1 MNNVSAQILKLIS
14 SYTAKEISQTEFN
27 ELRQWLKE
35 APENKQLFSDYLQ
48 FYKKSRQI
56 SFLQFMDKDKAWYK
70 IVSQL
75 ENPLVTISKQKK
87 SKVVPIRKPWF
98 KYAAAILVI
107 ALVSTYFLR
116 DTIFNNHIENTTPI
130 IVNNQIEKGTDKA
143 TLTLEDGSTV
153 ILEKGST
160 YQAKNANSNGEQII
174 YQPTTNNQQLT
185 TDNRQLIT
193 NTLTIP
199 RGGEFFVQ
207 LSDGTKVWLNSESQL
222 KYPVAF
228 IEGKT
233 RQVEIVYGE
242 AYFEVSPSTEHK
254 GSNFKVLNK
263 AQEIEVLGTE
273 FNIKAYKDETH
284 VYTTLAT
291 GKVKVNYNGQS
302 KNLIPG
308 QQFNLDAKT
317 NTHSVY
323 EVDVKSQTAWKEGIF
338 DFEGMQLKEIMKV
351 LSRWYDFEVIF
362 ENKSLETVKFKGILS
377 KNQRIE
383 EILSAIRST
392 SLNNYEIN
400 DKTIIL
406 K

>member
-1 MNNVSAQILKLIS
+1 MSIFNQIIILSKKIAASLLKDEKPRDLDESQIFTDDDKEYIIKNITDKSSIIDRLNLINRIN
-14 SYTAKEISQTEFN
+14 KEED
-27 ELRQWLKE
+27 W
-35 APENKQLFSDYLQ
+35 
-48 FYKKSRQI
+48 
-56 SFLQFMDKDKAWYK
+56 K
-70 IVSQL
+70 IV
-75 ENPLVTISKQKK
+75 K
-87 SKVVPIRKPWF
+87 SKITIPVIKLWNW

-107 ALVSTYFLR
+107 ALASTYFLR
-116 DTIFNNHIENTTPI
+116 DTIFNTQIENTVPI
-130 IVNNQIEKGTDKA
+130 IVNNKIEKGTDKA
-143 TLTLEDGSTV
+143 TLTLEDGSKV
-153 ILEKGST
+153 ILEKGSS

-174 YQPTTNNQQLT
+174 YQPQSSPELSSRSQSR
-185 TDNRQLIT
+185 D

-207 LSDGTKVWLNSESQL
+207 LSDGTKVWLNSETQL

-233 RQVEIVYGE
+233 RQVELVYGE
-242 AYFEVSPSTEHK
+242 AYFEVSPSTAHK
-254 GSNFKVLNK
+254 GVNFKVFNK

-284 VYTTLAT
+284 VYTTLAE
-291 GKVKVNYNGQS
+291 GKVAVNYNGISQ
-302 KNLIPG
+302 KLMPG
-308 QQFNLDAKT
+308 QQSNLDAIT
-317 NTHSVY
+317 NMYSVY

-362 ENKSLETVKFKGILS
+362 ESKSLETVKFKGILS
-377 KNQRIE
+377 KNQSIE

-400 DKTIIL
+400 GKRIVL
-406 K
+406 R